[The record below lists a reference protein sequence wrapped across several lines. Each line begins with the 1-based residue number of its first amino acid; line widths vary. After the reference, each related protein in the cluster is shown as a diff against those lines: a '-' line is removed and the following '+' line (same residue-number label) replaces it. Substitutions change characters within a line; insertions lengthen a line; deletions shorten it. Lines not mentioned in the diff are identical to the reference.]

1 MAPVDDPTSTA
12 PPTAPSSASSPIAST
27 SLSIPLEILLKMQTL
42 ARMLLLLFA
51 KRRRSR
57 WLVKSR
63 PSIEMRVAR
72 VVESS
77 LRSVRALSWI
87 ELPMNHGFGE
97 DSLSGDGLMC
107 KDEVLQS
114 VEECLQ
120 REDANM
126 VEGLENGECVDNALL
141 NDLISDF
148 SGLIDARD
156 DVVCSVN
163 GLESGEK
170 RDGNFVVACGE
181 TQKNVNDQVSSL
193 VDQLKQQKDCT
204 QNDQCDL
211 GFSLKAQEVKHGES
225 DASKHEL
232 PSFAKPNQIIS
243 SSESQHCSEEEE
255 RIKCLNGETHN
266 ETPEEIMQKEA
277 NSCLELVMDVSKLE
291 NFNQT
296 QADQAVSLVDDEEI
310 EEGEIPDDAQ
320 ELDEDL
326 YEVHE
331 DEILSDRDSEEDAG
345 EINGEEGELAVSF
358 DDRSNEGR
366 PLLGNDRFF
375 MLRSKGDETSVLKAH
390 ASCTAAEQVALNL
403 SGENFEKVASENKG
417 ASIIEQPLKVEKKR
431 KRTLTDERKAKKKK
445 AKRIKRA
452 QKERAQG
459 VRRLKLQPIVKPK
472 VVKYCSFFLKGRC
485 QQGDLC
491 KFSHDTTPLT
501 KSKPCKHFACG
512 NCLKGEDCPFDHELS
527 KYPCHNFSSKGM
539 CIRGDKCKFSHKIPA
554 SEGLSLTSEVRKS
567 DTPSTTEKLNSGKQ
581 SSIQNIPAVPSVE
594 PRTVASSTRSDQKH
608 SVGSS
613 IKSTKAPTEI
623 PKGIRFL
630 SFGKGKLESCN
641 KQQSNLV
648 LERRGISEVG
658 NEQKAVFRP
667 FIKEDMKDNN
677 FLCKPSVTP
686 SSKSLP
692 REVSEASK
700 ILEEFL
706 FCGGS

>member
-1 MAPVDDPTSTA
+1 MAGKEPTFD
-12 PPTAPSSASSPIAST
+12 
-27 SLSIPLEILLKMQTL
+27 
-42 ARMLLLLFA
+42 RD
-51 KRRRSR
+51 
-57 WLVKSR
+57 
-63 PSIEMRVAR
+63 
-72 VVESS
+72 ESS
-77 LRSVRALSWI
+77 EGGRV
-87 ELPMNHGFGE
+87 ELKERESPQLDRTSDETMVLGE

-345 EINGEEGELAVSF
+345 DGCFVSKGYYDSCLTYYSNIKLCNDCVMAGEINGEEGELAVSF

-366 PLLGNDRFF
+366 HLLGNDRFF

-417 ASIIEQPLKVEKKR
+417 ASIIEQVRLYIVHNHR
-431 KRTLTDERKAKKKK
+431 RTHMHR
-445 AKRIKRA
+445 
-452 QKERAQG
+452 
-459 VRRLKLQPIVKPK
+459 
-472 VVKYCSFFLKGRC
+472 
-485 QQGDLC
+485 
-491 KFSHDTTPLT
+491 
-501 KSKPCKHFACG
+501 
-512 NCLKGEDCPFDHELS
+512 
-527 KYPCHNFSSKGM
+527 
-539 CIRGDKCKFSHKIPA
+539 
-554 SEGLSLTSEVRKS
+554 
-567 DTPSTTEKLNSGKQ
+567 
-581 SSIQNIPAVPSVE
+581 
-594 PRTVASSTRSDQKH
+594 
-608 SVGSS
+608 
-613 IKSTKAPTEI
+613 
-623 PKGIRFL
+623 
-630 SFGKGKLESCN
+630 
-641 KQQSNLV
+641 
-648 LERRGISEVG
+648 
-658 NEQKAVFRP
+658 
-667 FIKEDMKDNN
+667 
-677 FLCKPSVTP
+677 
-686 SSKSLP
+686 
-692 REVSEASK
+692 
-700 ILEEFL
+700 
-706 FCGGS
+706 